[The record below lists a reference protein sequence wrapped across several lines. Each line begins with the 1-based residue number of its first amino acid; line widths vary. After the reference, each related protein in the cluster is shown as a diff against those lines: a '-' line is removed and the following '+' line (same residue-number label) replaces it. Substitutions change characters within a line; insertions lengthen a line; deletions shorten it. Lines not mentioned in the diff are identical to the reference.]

1 MWPSAWSGIGES
13 LALSL
18 SASNAWLIGHGED
31 PTHIFEVDMT
41 MASDI
46 QSSLREALSH
56 FTAWFCCTFHS
67 VEAHESPRGMTMI
80 ESGEAEN
87 FPSFPEMREREK
99 MKTEIDEKTGVE
111 GSTAIVLFAIDIFSV
126 LFCFP

>member
-1 MWPSAWSGIGES
+1 MWSGIGES

-18 SASNAWLIGHGED
+18 SWLIGHGED
-31 PTHIFEVDMT
+31 PTYIFEVDMT

-46 QSSLREALSH
+46 QSSLREALSR
-56 FTAWFCCTFHS
+56 FTPWFCRTFHS

-87 FPSFPEMREREK
+87 FPSFPEMRERK
-99 MKTEIDEKTGVE
+99 K
-111 GSTAIVLFAIDIFSV
+111 
-126 LFCFP
+126 